1 MLNILGPKR
10 RLCDGVSRRSFLRLG
25 GLALGGLSLPE
36 LLRAEAEAGIGS
48 SPKSVIMIFLVGG
61 APHIDMFDMKADAPA
76 EIRGEYKPIATNVP
90 GIQICEHLPRT
101 SRVMDKL
108 VLVRSLVGGTEEH
121 EAHICLTGYAA
132 GKNGQVEWPSFGSCV
147 GKLQGPSAGGIPP
160 FVSLA
165 PEMKYPPWGVA
176 GPAGF
181 LGPAYEPFAPLRRP
195 GMDETLLQNIT
206 LGGITLERLDD
217 RKALLRS
224 FDHFRRT
231 VDSGGIIEGIDA
243 YTEQAFGVLSSSRLA
258 QALDLSREDPRL
270 RARYGYGSPENVGG
284 NGGPRCMDHFL
295 LARRLVEAG
304 VRCVSL
310 AFSHWDWHSEQ
321 YKYLKD
327 DLPPFD
333 QGFSAL
339 IEDLHS
345 RGLDRDVSVVVWGE
359 MGRTPRINKNAGRD
373 HWAKVSTAVLS
384 GGGMP
389 AGQVIGATNRLGEVA
404 VDRPVHYQNVFAT
417 FYHKMGI
424 NPQTTTLLA
433 PRFGRAEPMHL
444 MDNREPIQELI

>member
-1 MLNILGPKR
+1 
-10 RLCDGVSRRSFLRLG
+10 V
-25 GLALGGLSLPE
+25 A
-36 LLRAEAEAGIGS
+36 
-48 SPKSVIMIFLVGG
+48 
-61 APHIDMFDMKADAPA
+61 
-76 EIRGEYKPIATNVP
+76 
-90 GIQICEHLPRT
+90 
-101 SRVMDKL
+101 
-108 VLVRSLVGGTEEH
+108 
-121 EAHICLTGYAA
+121 
-132 GKNGQVEWPSFGSCV
+132 
-147 GKLQGPSAGGIPP
+147 KLQGPATGGIPP
-160 FVSLA
+160 FVSLT

-195 GMDETLLQNIT
+195 GTDEVLLQDIT
-206 LGGITLERLDD
+206 LRGMTLERLDD
-217 RKALLRS
+217 RKALLSS
-224 FDHFRRT
+224 FDRFRRT
-231 VDSGGIIEGIDA
+231 VDTSGILEGIDA
-243 YTEQAFGVLSSSRLA
+243 YTQQAFSVLTSSKLA
-258 QALDLSREDPRL
+258 QALDLSREDPQL
-270 RARYGYGSPENVGG
+270 RSRYGYGSRENIGV

-339 IEDLHS
+339 IEDLYN

-389 AGQVIGATNRLGEVA
+389 TGQVIGATNRLGEVA
-404 VDRPVHYQNVFAT
+404 IDRPVHYQNVLAT
-417 FYHKMGI
+417 FYHKLGI
-424 NPQTTTLLA
+424 NPQTTTVLA
-433 PRFGRAEPMHL
+433 TRFGRPEPMHL
-444 MDNREPIQELI
+444 LDTQEPIQELI